1 MPLCHEFFM
10 QNGWVPASSQVK
22 ARRSQ
27 IKHCSLSA
35 VQVGSL
41 YRKERPTNNKE
52 NHDDD
57 DDVDDD
63 DDDDDVDDDD
73 INVPSTPT
81 IMMAIMEST
90 GKKHGWL
97 DLQR

>member
-1 MPLCHEFFM
+1 M
-10 QNGWVPASSQVK
+10 QNGWVPASNQVK

-35 VQVGSL
+35 VQVRSL

-52 NHDDD
+52 NRDDVNDVDDDDDDDD

-63 DDDDDVDDDD
+63 DDDVDDDDDD

-90 GKKHGWL
+90 GKKNMG
-97 DLQR
+97 D